1 MENDKTGTSQK
12 NSSKKNVTF
21 CESIDVVKL
30 NSSKEIKQ
38 ISNINKSNNKEEEA
52 DNIIMNNQAF
62 IRRHSVCLEELGNTK
77 KRMAKRYSLRCKS
90 LKEVSPLKRKSDLG
104 VIKEIVLGD
113 GNEKVFTKNPKIL
126 YGYKDD
132 GEEGKKKI
140 KINIIEELRKF
151 DREQQMKMEKFI
163 DKRNKQKNDLIF
175 KSSKIFKLIKPKN
188 DENDEIKGFMDE
200 RKNDDKNQDNEKDSV
215 NDSSEVKNDKNIDN
229 KNNNKNGND
238 RTINGK
244 KNILKNKKNKMNN
257 NSNGKNDF
265 LKVKEKY
272 FSPNIY
278 SIQFP
283 ETEYRIKYLDNY
295 FRNDSIKK
303 NLFGK
308 NNNDNNNENINGDIN
323 NNIDMNQNINK
334 NNNNTNDNN
343 NNNKLNN
350 HNNPNNSNVNMNNS
364 NIHSNV
370 NVSNMN
376 INNNGNYISIYQNI
390 FKKPLTPKRN
400 IVNKYNSNELKSKT
414 NLGST
419 DSTNTLFEVYNKN
432 NNRTE
437 QSINT
442 NIYLMSSNRIH
453 KRSESDD
460 YINNTYQ
467 MILNSIDEKL
477 YDKNKYK
484 DKNRFSG
491 GIRINKNN
499 SSISDIIKNNTI
511 DLKKHKNAFRS
522 PALHKRASS
531 NKNYYKDICDKYDK
545 YNGIKMTSHLTRNKN
560 EYNKNNL
567 IRNYRLLRVMNEIK
581 GIKKYVI

>member
-38 ISNINKSNNKEEEA
+38 ISNNNKSNNKEEES

-215 NDSSEVKNDKNIDN
+215 NDSSEGKNDKNIDN

-323 NNIDMNQNINK
+323 NNIDMNQNININNYNIDINY
-334 NNNNTNDNN
+334 NNNI
-343 NNNKLNN
+343 NNNKSKI
-350 HNNPNNSNVNMNNS
+350 HNNS
-364 NIHSNV
+364 NIQSNE
-370 NVSNMN
+370 NASSMN
-376 INNNGNYISIYQNI
+376 INNNITNDNNRNYINIYQYI
-390 FKKPLTPKRN
+390 YKPTLSQKRN
-400 IVNKYNSNELKSKT
+400 LVLQSKI
-414 NLGST
+414 NNIAST
-419 DSTNTLFEVYNKN
+419 DFTNTLIDTNNKCN
-432 NNRTE
+432 HKTE

-442 NIYLMSSNRIH
+442 NIYLMSSNRNH

-460 YINNTYQ
+460 YIDNTYQ
-467 MILNSIDEKL
+467 LILNSIDEKL
-477 YDKNKYK
+477 YYKYKNKTIIS
-484 DKNRFSG
+484 RG
-491 GIRINKNN
+491 NKNN
-499 SSISDIIKNNTI
+499 IDYSTIFNTIKNYST
-511 DLKKHKNAFRS
+511 DLKRHNNIFRRPS
-522 PALHKRASS
+522 FQVRKST
-531 NKNYYKDICDKYDK
+531 NKNYYKNICDKYDK
-545 YNGIKMTSHLTRNKN
+545 YNGLNMTSHFTRNKN
-560 EYNKNNL
+560 NNNK
-567 IRNYRLLRVMNEIK
+567 IRNYKFFSVMNKIN
-581 GIKKYVI
+581 GIKQFLLSKK

>member
-200 RKNDDKNQDNEKDSV
+200 RKNDDKNQDNEKDSD
-215 NDSSEVKNDKNIDN
+215 NDSSEGKNDKNIDN

-238 RTINGK
+238 KTINGK

-257 NSNGKNDF
+257 NSNGNNDF
-265 LKVKEKY
+265 QKVKEKY

-308 NNNDNNNENINGDIN
+308 NNNDNNPN
-323 NNIDMNQNINK
+323 NN
-334 NNNNTNDNN
+334 
-343 NNNKLNN
+343 
-350 HNNPNNSNVNMNNS
+350 NVNMNNS

>member
-1 MENDKTGTSQK
+1 MENDKTGKSQK

-21 CESIDVVKL
+21 SSSINLVKL
-30 NSSKEIKQ
+30 NISSKEI
-38 ISNINKSNNKEEEA
+38 NEKSDNNKPNNKDEA
-52 DNIIMNNQAF
+52 DNIIKNNQAF

-77 KRMAKRYSLRCKS
+77 KRMAKRYSLRYKS
-90 LKEVSPLKRKSDLG
+90 LKEVSPLKRKTDLG
-104 VIKEIVLGD
+104 VIKEITLGD
-113 GNEKVFTKNPKIL
+113 GNEKVMTKNPKIL
-126 YGYKDD
+126 FGYKGD

-163 DKRNKQKNDLIF
+163 DKRNKQKNELIF
-175 KSSKIFKLIKPKN
+175 KSPKIFKLIKPNK
-188 DENDEIKGFMDE
+188 DENDEIKKFMEE

-215 NDSSEVKNDKNIDN
+215 TDSSEVKSDKNIDN
-229 KNNNKNGND
+229 KNHNKNSND

-257 NSNGKNDF
+257 NTNGKNDF
-265 LKVKEKY
+265 QKVKQKY

-278 SIQFP
+278 NIQFP
-283 ETEYRIKYLDNY
+283 ETEYKIKYLDNY

-343 NNNKLNN
+343 NNKLNN
-350 HNNPNNSNVNMNNS
+350 NNNPNNNNVNMNNS
-364 NIHSNV
+364 NIHSKV

-376 INNNGNYISIYQNI
+376 INNNGNYISLYQNI

-432 NNRTE
+432 NNKTD

-442 NIYLMSSNRIH
+442 NIYLMSSNRH

-460 YINNTYQ
+460 HINNTYQ
-467 MILNSIDEKL
+467 MILNSIDERL
-477 YDKNKYK
+477 YNKNKYK

-491 GIRINKNN
+491 GIRINKDY
-499 SSISDIIKNNTI
+499 SSISDRINNNTI

-522 PALHKRASS
+522 PALYKRSSS

-545 YNGIKMTSHLTRNKN
+545 YNGIKMTSHLARNNNK
-560 EYNKNNL
+560 YNKNNL
-567 IRNYRLLRVMNEIK
+567 IRNYKLLRVMNEIK
-581 GIKKYVI
+581 GIKNYVI